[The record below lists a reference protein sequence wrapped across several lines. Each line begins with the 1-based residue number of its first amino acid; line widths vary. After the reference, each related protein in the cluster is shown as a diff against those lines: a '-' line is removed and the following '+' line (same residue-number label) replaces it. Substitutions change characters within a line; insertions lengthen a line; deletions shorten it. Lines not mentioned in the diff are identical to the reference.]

1 MMLRLSSVVIAM
13 GLLALPAFAQDDEG
27 EILFAPEEDDS
38 GKKPA
43 ETPAPAATPAPVAE
57 PAKAGEEPLAVP
69 DQPAQDPS
77 EGGVQIRV
85 RGKTPDRVFGR
96 YRVRVNYN
104 RPAFD
109 DGMRFY
115 DEAYGTPSAYPSLD
129 ADWFAWDW
137 YVTFGLKFGMGY
149 YTDDGHALKAKSG
162 VVKDKSDLDPDDVEE
177 DTNGKTSLTLVPLQA
192 SFAAEMTPF
201 SKKWLVLDGWIGVER
216 IYWQEVRTGGAT
228 STTTKAAMIEEPTE
242 NKDETLTNK
251 GWKQGTVIGASAN
264 ILLNPIDEQGAASM
278 RGSMGLGY
286 IYLSPFVEIVRSRN
300 KEDQVSFGRKIIG
313 LGFTFETVK

>member
-1 MMLRLSSVVIAM
+1 MMLRLSSLVIAM

-27 EILFAPEEDDS
+27 EIQFAPEED
-38 GKKPA
+38 GALKPA
-43 ETPAPAATPAPVAE
+43 DSPAPAATPTPASE
-57 PAKAGEEPLAVP
+57 PAKVGEEPLAVP
-69 DQPAQDPS
+69 DQPAEDPS
-77 EGGVQIRV
+77 EGGVKMRV

-104 RPAFD
+104 PRPAFD
-109 DGMRFY
+109 DGMRLY
-115 DEAYGTPSAYPSLD
+115 KDAYNSTSDYPSFD

-137 YVTFGLKFGMGY
+137 YVTLGLKFGVGY
-149 YTDDGHALKAKSG
+149 YTDDGHALKRKSG
-162 VVKDKSDLDPDDVEE
+162 VVKEKGDLESGDVEQ
-177 DTNGKTSLTLVPLQA
+177 DSNGRTTLTLVPMQA

-201 SKKWLVLDGWIGVER
+201 SKKWLVVDAWIGREWT
-216 IYWQEVRTGGAT
+216 YWQEVRTGAT
-228 STTTKAAMIEEPTE
+228 TATAAMIEEPTE

-251 GWKQGTVIGASAN
+251 GVAKGTVIGAAAN

-286 IYLSPFVEIVRSRN
+286 IYLSPFIMIVKSTDSN
-300 KEDQVSFGRKIIG
+300 HQVSFGRKVIG